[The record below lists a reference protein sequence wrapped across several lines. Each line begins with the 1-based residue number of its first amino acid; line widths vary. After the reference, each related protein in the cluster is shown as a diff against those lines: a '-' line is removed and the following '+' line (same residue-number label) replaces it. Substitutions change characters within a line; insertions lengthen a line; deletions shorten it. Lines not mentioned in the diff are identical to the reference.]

1 MKLFA
6 VRTIEEHEPVGFF
19 WVRGLADLCFRVED
33 VCDPGQCEYKPITE
47 PGGLVWPDECAWQMG
62 VETGASDPPSE
73 EAHFQLVKAGLDF
86 YGALEDFTVGVD
98 VEGWTKCFRGV
109 DFPSLP
115 EGKAWPYPLGRA
127 ENRSSVSSETDA
139 PSGTQHDTGHGASL
153 PASGHSPGGE
163 EGPAS
168 RPGSRRRRAKQRRN
182 PSRRRRPK

>member
-1 MKLFA
+1 MSRSAFFGCA
-6 VRTIEEHEPVGFF
+6 VWRNCASGSKTSAI
-19 WVRGLADLCFRVED
+19 RGNANTSRLPNRAGSSGPTNAHGKWALK
-33 VCDPGQCEYKPITE
+33 PGPAT
-47 PGGLVWPDECAWQMG
+47 
-62 VETGASDPPSE
+62 PPPE

-127 ENRSSVSSETDA
+127 ENRSSVSSETNA

-182 PSRRRRPK
+182 PSLRRRPK